1 MIHKYLNYSVFLV
14 RNPRVEVTS
23 NKVDNRRKILNC
35 IDVKQRLVIDGFGE
49 QEFARNSHGWIM
61 NDLALLMEASTQQ
74 ELDYALSKLREVGIV
89 NSFNDGKSVR
99 EVLDS
104 VVPRY
109 IQTPAELSAY
119 AEYYSSL
126 HVPAD
131 VKEEVDNDISKSV
144 DDDKGEKP

>member
-1 MIHKYLNYSVFLV
+1 MKRKYLNYSVFLV
-14 RNPRVEVTS
+14 RNPRVELTN
-23 NKVDNRRKILNC
+23 NKIDNRRRLLNC
-35 IDVKQRLVIDGFGE
+35 IDVKQRLVIDGI
-49 QEFARNSHGWIM
+49 QDFAKNSHGWIM
-61 NDLALLMEASTQQ
+61 NDLALLMEANTQQ
-74 ELDYALSKLREVGIV
+74 KLDYALSKLREVGVIT
-89 NSFNDGKSVR
+89 NSNEGKSVR

-131 VKEEVDNDISKSV
+131 VHNEVKEDISKSV
-144 DDDKGEKP
+144 DDVKDVKS

>member
-1 MIHKYLNYSVFLV
+1 MKRKYLNYSVFLS
-14 RNPRVEVTS
+14 RNPRVELTD
-23 NKVDNRRKILNC
+23 NKIDNRRKLLNC
-35 IDVKQRLVIDGFGE
+35 IDVKQRLVIDGIYE
-49 QEFARNSHGWIM
+49 QDFAKNSHGWIM
-61 NDLALLMEASTQQ
+61 NDLALLMEANTQQ
-74 ELDYALSKLREVGIV
+74 KLDYALSKLREVGVIT
-89 NSFNDGKSVR
+89 NSNDGKSVR

-131 VKEEVDNDISKSV
+131 VHNEVKEDISKFV
-144 DDDKGEKP
+144 DDVKDSKS